1 MNDTHPKIEAIH
13 LEMLRSLTPE
23 ARLKLALRF
32 SRNIIDLSRKQFVN
46 RHGELGLQRWLE
58 AHYGEKLARGALGK
72 AYHE

>member
-13 LEMLRSLTPE
+13 LEILRSLSPAT
-23 ARLKLALRF
+23 RLKVALRF
-32 SRNIIDLSRKQFVN
+32 SRNIIDLSRKQFVA

-58 AHYGEKLARGALGK
+58 AHYGKKLAQGALGE

>member
-1 MNDTHPKIEAIH
+1 MNDTHPKIAAIH

-23 ARLKLALRF
+23 ARFKMALRF
-32 SRNIIDLSRKQFVN
+32 SRNIIDLSRKQFVA
-46 RHGELGLQRWLE
+46 RHGELGMQRWLE